1 MPTHSDQTPG
11 KRTILITGGSR
22 GIGRALCRHFGRK
35 GWHVGVHYHKR
46 KTEAEQTVTS
56 IREDGGQSI
65 MLQADIRQAHQV
77 ETMLEHMVVAYGHL
91 DAMVCNAGIAS
102 GNLLLRLAGE
112 EWDTILGTNL
122 TGTFH
127 CLQAAGRHMLKRRQ
141 GSIIVVSSY
150 AGLHGDTGQSAYA
163 ASKAGL
169 LGLVKSA
176 ALEWGHNNIRV
187 NAILPGR
194 HRTELSGGPMSHD
207 ELTDHTLG
215 RTPDIDDVV
224 RSIYRLAVAEDI
236 SGQIWNLDSR
246 IV

>member
-1 MPTHSDQTPG
+1 MPTYSDQTPQ
-11 KRTILITGGSR
+11 KSTILVTGGSR
-22 GIGRALCRHFGRK
+22 GIGRALCRHFGQK
-35 GWHVGVHYHKR
+35 GWHVGVHYHER
-46 KTEAEQTVTS
+46 KTEAEQVVTF
-56 IREDGGQSI
+56 IRQDGGQSI
-65 MLQADIRQAHQV
+65 VLQADIRQADQV
-77 ETMLEHMVVAYGHL
+77 DTMVEQMVAVYGHL
-91 DAMVCNAGIAS
+91 DAMVCNAGIAI
-102 GNLLLRLAGE
+102 GNLLLRLADE
-112 EWDTILGTNL
+112 EWDKILTTNL

-127 CLQAAGRHMLKRRQ
+127 CLQAAGRQMLKRGG

-176 ALEWGHNNIRV
+176 ALEWGSNNIRV

-194 HRTELSGGPMSHD
+194 HRTEIVD
-207 ELTDHTLG
+207 ETISDADLKDHILG

-224 RSIYRLAVAEDI
+224 RSVYRLAVAPDI

>member
-1 MPTHSDQTPG
+1 
-11 KRTILITGGSR
+11 
-22 GIGRALCRHFGRK
+22 
-35 GWHVGVHYHKR
+35 
-46 KTEAEQTVTS
+46 
-56 IREDGGQSI
+56 
-65 MLQADIRQAHQV
+65 
-77 ETMLEHMVVAYGHL
+77 
-91 DAMVCNAGIAS
+91 
-102 GNLLLRLAGE
+102 
-112 EWDTILGTNL
+112 
-122 TGTFH
+122 
-127 CLQAAGRHMLKRRQ
+127 MLKRRQ